1 MVTLATTFIP
11 IKKFL
16 NLQLALSFR
25 VKDLMVLLFQMTND
39 LIFSC
44 VECITIYYLLSLV
57 CLFTFSFFLLRGRGD
72 GRFSFGPS
80 LSLCL
85 DGPQAGLGWV
95 SLCIY
100 VCFLCNSCYIYVVYL
115 LSWKIYLRQKK
126 VGANT
131 VIQLTY
137 LIITCFMQTRQ
148 KHARTLFRIYAFMTV
163 KIESNLLIYTFLHKK

>member
-25 VKDLMVLLFQMTND
+25 VKDLMVLLFPMTND

-44 VECITIYYLLSLV
+44 VECITLSFIIIGMFIY
-57 CLFTFSFFLLRGRGD
+57 FFLGEGE
-72 GRFSFGPS
+72 GGGGSVGPS

-85 DGPQAGLGWV
+85 EGPKVMLGRV

-100 VCFLCNSCYIYVVYL
+100 VCFLCNSCYIYAVYL
-115 LSWKIYLRQKK
+115 LSWEKNLRQKK
-126 VGANT
+126 TLHHPEDGDM
-131 VIQLTY
+131 
-137 LIITCFMQTRQ
+137 LI
-148 KHARTLFRIYAFMTV
+148 
-163 KIESNLLIYTFLHKK
+163 STFLIL